1 MYDNFLTDEKEY
13 FSLEEYWK
21 DHFTDLLK
29 AAGEKPEDWQY
40 PYYNTAFSNGTKFMD
55 GNPIF
60 SAQSLKTGEIMKI
73 VQEAFEGEE
82 LLEHWED
89 PEDQRLTIVCALTE
103 NTQPAISNLLKEWIV
118 KAGGTWK

>member
-13 FSLEEYWK
+13 LSLEDYWK

-29 AAGEKPEDWQY
+29 AAGEKPEDWHY
-40 PYYNTAFSNGTKFMD
+40 PYYNTTYSNGTKFMD

-60 SAQSLKTGEIMKI
+60 SAQSLKTEEVMKI
-73 VQEAFEGEE
+73 VQEPFEGTE

-89 PEDQRLTIVCALTE
+89 EEDQQFTIVCTLTE
-103 NTQPAISNLLKEWIV
+103 NSQATISNLLKEWIA
-118 KAGGTWK
+118 KARG

>member
-13 FSLEEYWK
+13 AALEQYWK
-21 DHFTDLLK
+21 DHFTALLK

-40 PYYNTAFSNGTKFMD
+40 PYYNTTFSNGTKFMD

-60 SAQSLKTGEIMKI
+60 SAQHLKTKETMKI

-89 PEDQRLTIVCALTE
+89 EEDQRLTIVCALTE
-103 NTQPAISNLLKEWIV
+103 TSMPGVTDLLKGWIV
-118 KAGGTWK
+118 KAGAAGK